1 MYAAKLVHGIGVV
14 TETVD
19 GDVIISFQ
27 DEDPALLMG
36 WTLRS
41 AIVTEK
47 KLSATQKTSLSEVF
61 QERHTGQKA
70 DPVNI
75 SKAVRSAKHGLLQY
89 LEKDD
94 LLTPLQIA
102 GFFLA

>member
-1 MYAAKLVHGIGVV
+1 MYAAKPVHGTGVV

-19 GDVIISFQ
+19 GNVIISLE

-41 AIVTEK
+41 ATVTEK
-47 KLSATQKTSLSEVF
+47 NLSATQKTSLSELF
-61 QERHTGQKA
+61 QERH
-70 DPVNI
+70 I

>member
-1 MYAAKLVHGIGVV
+1 MYAAKPVHSTGVV

-19 GDVIISFQ
+19 GNVIISLE

-47 KLSATQKTSLSEVF
+47 NLSATQKTPLSEVF
-61 QERHTGQKA
+61 QERH
-70 DPVNI
+70 I
-75 SKAVRSAKHGLLQY
+75 SKAVRSAKHGLLQ
-89 LEKDD
+89 
-94 LLTPLQIA
+94 
-102 GFFLA
+102 